1 MALILRILSVLV
13 LLCSGLAQA
22 QTAAGWLPTQE
33 QDARARETVAK
44 FISAVDG
51 GRAAEAYDLLSP
63 AMRATTGRLQY
74 ESYVQELG
82 RLSGSRIGRQA
93 PRVSWYK
100 DPPGAPVAG
109 VYAWFRISCEFS
121 NLKSCDEDIM
131 LHEEPGGA
139 FLVARSQRN
148 YVR

>member
-1 MALILRILSVLV
+1 MLRILSVVV

-22 QTAAGWLPTQE
+22 QTASGWLPTQE

-51 GRAAEAYDLLSP
+51 GRATEAYDLLSP

-93 PRVSWYK
+93 PRVSWFK
-100 DPPGAPVAG
+100 DPPGAPVVG